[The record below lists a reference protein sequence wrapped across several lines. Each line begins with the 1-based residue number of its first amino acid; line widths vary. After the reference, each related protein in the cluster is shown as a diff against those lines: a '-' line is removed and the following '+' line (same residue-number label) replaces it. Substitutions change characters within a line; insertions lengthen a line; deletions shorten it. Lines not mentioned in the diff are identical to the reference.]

1 MAVTANLTAGSILT
15 ASQVNTYMIN
25 SGLVYL
31 STTTITAS
39 GQNIPNAFNDS
50 YTNYLIVCNEF
61 VTSATNAIVGFRLGS
76 STTRTEYS
84 YGGTNVN
91 TSSGG
96 ISADYSAAATSAFIG
111 YTKGVPGG
119 NQSYI
124 FNLLGPQTATRKT
137 WSTTWGNGQYLGQT
151 SGVDS
156 LASAQTDINFIV
168 GSGSLTGGTVTIYGY
183 RKA

>member
-1 MAVTANLTAGSILT
+1 MAIKTFTTGEVLTAADT
-15 ASQVNTYMIN
+15 NTYLAN

-39 GQNIPNAFNDS
+39 GQNIANAFS
-50 YTNYLIVCNEF
+50 SAYTNYLIVCNEF
-61 VTSATNAIVGFRLGS
+61 VTSATNAVVAFRLGS
-76 STTRTEYS
+76 STTRTEYA

-96 ISADYSAAATSAFIG
+96 ISADSSAAATSAFVG

-119 NQSYI
+119 NTSYI
-124 FNLLGPQTATRKT
+124 LNLLGPQTATRKT
-137 WSTTWGNGQYLGQT
+137 WNTAWGNAQYMGQT
-151 SGVDS
+151 TGVDS

-168 GSGSLTGGTVTIYGY
+168 GSGTLTGGTVTIYGM